1 MSVSVND
8 IRDEID
14 DQAKQDAWDQFCV
27 VLPVRG
33 GDHYN
38 LVSTEISNP
47 LLYLVWVKVID
58 QICLQVKDDLV
69 DE

>member
-8 IRDEID
+8 ICDEID
-14 DQAKQDAWDQFCV
+14 DQAKQDAWDQFRV

-47 LLYLVWVKVID
+47 LLHLVWMVVKD
-58 QICLQVKDDLV
+58 QIYLQVKDDLV

>member
-1 MSVSVND
+1 MSVAVNV
-8 IRDEID
+8 IRDEIE
-14 DQAKQDAWDQFCV
+14 DQAKQNAWDQFRV
-27 VLPVRG
+27 VLPVRS

-47 LLYLVWVKVID
+47 LLYLVWIKVKD